1 MRAILMIVALAL
13 LAATA
18 AAAQVTFKDKQIDL
32 LITTGAG
39 GGTDTQARLVGRY
52 LQRHLPGEPAIV
64 YLNMPGAS
72 GIVDANHFV
81 HQTKPDGLTL
91 LAASGET
98 VEPTTLHNPSVR
110 YDPHK
115 FALVGGTNSGGTVLV
130 IRRQALSRLKD
141 ASAPPVVVG
150 SVTTRTGISMGLW
163 GAEFLGWH
171 LKWVYGYPNTP
182 ALMQAVERGEI
193 DLTGTEAAAQLD
205 PLLKSGD
212 FVGLVQSGRLLDGKF
227 VARASYPDIPV
238 FAPEIAPHL
247 DDKSRAAFDFWLY
260 SNEVSKWFALAPGT
274 PAELVAAWR
283 AAFDSVGRDPDFLA
297 QSKKAFG
304 EDFTL
309 VGAAD
314 LTLAINRLAD
324 SSDAALAYNRE
335 LRVKNGL
342 PPD

>member
-1 MRAILMIVALAL
+1 LRAISVIVGLAM
-13 LAATA
+13 LAALPA
-18 AAAQVTFKDKQIDL
+18 AAELSFKDKVIDL

-52 LQRHLPGEPAIV
+52 LQRALPGNPSIV
-64 YLNMPGAS
+64 FLNMPGAS
-72 GIVDANHFV
+72 GIVAANHFV
-81 HQTKPDGLTL
+81 HQTRPDGLTV

-110 YDPHK
+110 YDPHR
-115 FALVGGTNSGGTVLV
+115 FAFIGGTNSGGSVLV
-130 IRRQALSRLKD
+130 IRRTALQRLTD
-141 ASAPPVVVG
+141 AAAEPVVVG

-193 DLTGTEAAAQLD
+193 DMTGTEAAAQLR
-205 PLLKSGD
+205 PLLATGG
-212 FVGLVQSGRLLDGKF
+212 FVGLVQSGKLSGGAF
-227 VARASYPDIPV
+227 VPRASFPDIPV
-238 FAPEIAPHL
+238 FAPQIAPHL
-247 DDKSRAAFDFWLY
+247 DAESRAAFDFWLY

-274 PAELVAAWR
+274 PPEIVAAYR
-283 AAFDSVGRDPDFLA
+283 AAYEVVARDREFVA
-297 QSKKAFG
+297 QSRKAFG

-314 LTLAINRLAD
+314 LTLAIGRLAD
-324 SSDAALAYNRE
+324 SSDAALAYNRA